1 LSADP
6 ETTVASVLT
15 ARDSLW
21 TVQPFRFATPDEFAR
36 LREFLIRAR
45 YTGPEICA
53 RLGIGTIHEFRSIAE
68 GRPLVPELDD
78 AQSLL
83 LRLFLDAM
91 GVEWSEVRSLLTP
104 QDLAILEALELL
116 HTPDHGRCCGTVLL
130 YPTESLFI
138 VSDRNQDPD
147 ACAVRPPPDVVYPAI
162 TRNTQRFLSLLPR
175 TPCDSFLDLCSGTG
189 IAALVAARGA
199 REAWAVDITER
210 ATRFARFNALL
221 NQIGNVTV
229 TQGDLYDAVAGRT
242 FDRIVAH
249 PPYMPALR
257 QEYAYRDGG
266 EDGEQVTRRI
276 IAGLPEHLRPGGRF
290 YCNCLATD
298 RVGAPIE
305 ARLRDMLGPAAGEFD
320 VVVAQLQG
328 FEPTGYYARLAA
340 ERNGRFAEVGEWH
353 RQFKQLQVEELVF
366 CSLVLQRRNGP
377 RPVFTT
383 RRQMGEETAA
393 AEFEWLLGWETALAE
408 DPESPPD
415 LIDARPVANPRAEL
429 RLVHRIEAGEWVTAK
444 CWIATDLPFALEA
457 SCPVW
462 MAAFLARCDGTRTV
476 REHLRHLKDLG
487 VVPEGAAEEEFV
499 GMVRKFVGGG
509 LLDVGGPASANSV
522 RG

>member
-1 LSADP
+1 
-6 ETTVASVLT
+6 VLT
-15 ARDSLW
+15 AQDSRW
-21 TVQPFRFATPDEFAR
+21 TVRPFRLGTPEEFSR
-36 LREFLIRAR
+36 LRDFLVRAR
-45 YTGPEICA
+45 YSGPEICA
-53 RLGIGTIHEFRSIAE
+53 RLGIGTIHDFRSVAE

-78 AQSLL
+78 PQALL

-91 GVEWSEVRSLLTP
+91 PVEWSEVRSLLP
-104 QDLAILEALELL
+104 PHDVAILEALELL
-116 HTPDHGRCCGTVLL
+116 HTPDDGRCCGTVLL

-162 TRNTQRFLSLLPR
+162 TRNTQRFMSILPR

-189 IAALVAARGA
+189 VAALAAARVA

-210 ATRFARFNALL
+210 ATRFARFNAQL
-221 NQIGNVTV
+221 NQIDNVNAV
-229 TQGDLYDAVAGRT
+229 QGDLYEPVAGRT

-266 EDGEQVTRRI
+266 EDGEQITRRI
-276 IAGLPEHLRPGGRF
+276 VVGLPDHLRPGGRF

-298 RVGAPIE
+298 RAGAPIE
-305 ARLRDMLGPAAGEFD
+305 VRLREMLGATAGEFD
-320 VVVAQLQG
+320 IAVGQLQT
-328 FEPTGYYARLAA
+328 FEPTGYYSRLAA
-340 ERNGRFAEVGEWH
+340 ERNGRFAEVEDWH
-353 RQFKQLQVEELVF
+353 RLFKRLQVEELVF
-366 CSLVLQRRNGP
+366 CTVVLQRRNSA
-377 RPVFTT
+377 RSVFTN
-383 RRQMGEETAA
+383 RRQMGEKTGA
-393 AEFEWLLGWETALAE
+393 AELEWLLTWETELAE
-408 DPESPPD
+408 DSEAPFG

-444 CWIATDLPFALEA
+444 CWVATDLPFALEA

-476 REHLRHLKDLG
+476 REHLQQLKDLG
-487 VVPEGAAEEEFV
+487 VVPEGAAEGEFV
-499 GMVRKFVGGG
+499 AMVRNFVGAG
-509 LLDVGGPASANSV
+509 LLEA
-522 RG
+522 RF